1 MAIGYRSFVSWL
13 CSVTSGI
20 KYVLDAFIAQSG
32 CKGERLAAG
41 GFQPIDRILVG
52 QF

>member
-1 MAIGYRSFVSWL
+1 MAIGYRSFISRL

-20 KYVLDAFIAQSG
+20 KYVLDALIARSG
-32 CKGERLAAG
+32 CKGARFTAG
-41 GFQPIDRILVG
+41 SFQPVDRILVG